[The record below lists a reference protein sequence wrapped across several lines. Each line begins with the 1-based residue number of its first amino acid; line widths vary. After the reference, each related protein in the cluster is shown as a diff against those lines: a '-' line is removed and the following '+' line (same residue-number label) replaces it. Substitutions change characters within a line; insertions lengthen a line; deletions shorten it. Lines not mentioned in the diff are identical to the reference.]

1 MFQIGLY
8 SFDVTLFVIAFCE
21 CPYNLHEVDQNDFEG
36 IKNAIE
42 KNELIFP
49 NEDNEY
55 SEMFLNFL
63 KNLLNKDINKR
74 YNIEYSMGDSWVKK
88 KYYFIR

>member
-1 MFQIGLY
+1 MFQRLLY
-8 SFDVTLFVIAFCE
+8 LFDVTLFVLAFCE
-21 CPYNLHEVDQNDFEG
+21 YPYNLNEVDQNDFEG
-36 IKNAIE
+36 IKNATE
-42 KNELIFP
+42 KNALIFP

-74 YNIEYSMGDSWVKK
+74 YNIEHSMDDFWVKK